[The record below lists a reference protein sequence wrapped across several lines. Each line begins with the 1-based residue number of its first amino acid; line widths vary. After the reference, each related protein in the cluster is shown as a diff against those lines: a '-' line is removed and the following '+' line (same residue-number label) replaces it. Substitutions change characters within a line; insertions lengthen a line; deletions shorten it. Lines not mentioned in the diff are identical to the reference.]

1 LPIADAAAHA
11 AMHDAVAPFIDVMPA
26 RPLHAA
32 VPSTSSPR
40 RDLPPRRAGYTQKAS
55 VGGHR
60 LFLKTG
66 EYADGSLGEVFVTL
80 PKDSP
85 AVRGLMDAFAIAVS
99 LGLQHGV
106 PLESFVDAYAG
117 TSFGPGGAVEG
128 DPAVHRASSLL
139 DYMFRHLAVHYL
151 GRTDLPEAAPDDA
164 EPPAPSASPLLPL
177 ELPTEATA
185 RQRRRGFR
193 VVGR

>member
-1 LPIADAAAHA
+1 
-11 AMHDAVAPFIDVMPA
+11 
-26 RPLHAA
+26 
-32 VPSTSSPR
+32 
-40 RDLPPRRAGYTQKAS
+40 
-55 VGGHR
+55 
-60 LFLKTG
+60 
-66 EYADGSLGEVFVTL
+66 
-80 PKDSP
+80 
-85 AVRGLMDAFAIAVS
+85 
-99 LGLQHGV
+99 
-106 PLESFVDAYAG
+106 
-117 TSFGPGGAVEG
+117 VEG

-151 GRTDLPEAAPDDA
+151 GRTDLPETPTDDA